1 MRNHQ
6 FFHVILVESNVLQ
19 VKSLESRSVL
29 LEIFFLVKARS
40 SCCKSSSILMF
51 QSKSRFS
58 HGEMPMLMMF
68 INQSDDPIYIPNIT
82 LVESHVLLDIS
93 NQTPLWY
100 WRVPGYKFNFLSGF
114 PYLPSYIPSF
124 HIPSCKYCNGCG
136 CHPSWARRSFSERVP
151 DEVLHI
157 YASSDLKWYI
167 YMYIY
172 ISSYHRSFNLL
183 RL

>member
-1 MRNHQ
+1 
-6 FFHVILVESNVLQ
+6 
-19 VKSLESRSVL
+19 
-29 LEIFFLVKARS
+29 
-40 SCCKSSSILMF
+40 
-51 QSKSRFS
+51 
-58 HGEMPMLMMF
+58 MPMLMMF

-93 NQTPLWY
+93 NQTPLFY

-167 YMYIY
+167 YIY
-172 ISSYHRSFNLL
+172 HPTIDLSTYWGYSITLVAVPTCKHLYPFTIIDPSYFEVRRGIQWISILFSQ
-183 RL
+183 